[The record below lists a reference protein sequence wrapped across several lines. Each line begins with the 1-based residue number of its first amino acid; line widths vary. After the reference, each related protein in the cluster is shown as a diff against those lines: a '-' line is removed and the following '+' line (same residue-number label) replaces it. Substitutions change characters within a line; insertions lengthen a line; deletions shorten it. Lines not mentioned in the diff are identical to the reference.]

1 MYHHFQYFFLDP
13 SKTAS
18 KSAIKN
24 FSHEGDASCDENSEE
39 SKKQS
44 QAVSGEDKSVMKEG
58 SKVQN
63 RRAAVLFAKA
73 FRTSFSVCVK
83 EIKISVFN
91 PKQQG
96 LNIFLIEA

>member
-24 FSHEGDASCDENSEE
+24 FSHEGDASCEENSEE

-73 FRTSFSVCVK
+73 FRTSFK
-83 EIKISVFN
+83 DIKISVFN

>member
-24 FSHEGDASCDENSEE
+24 FSHEGDASCEENSEE

-44 QAVSGEDKSVMKEG
+44 QAVSGED
-58 SKVQN
+58 
-63 RRAAVLFAKA
+63 
-73 FRTSFSVCVK
+73 
-83 EIKISVFN
+83 
-91 PKQQG
+91 
-96 LNIFLIEA
+96 